1 MLEVGVRELK
11 ASLSEILRRARDGER
26 IRVTVRGRAVAD
38 IVAPDPEAGDD
49 RLRSLVGDGRLS
61 PAARPRPR
69 RAPRLVRASRPAS
82 ALVLDERERER

>member
-1 MLEVGVRELK
+1 MRELK

-38 IVAPDPEAGDD
+38 IVAPDLHAGDD
-49 RLRSLVGDGRLS
+49 RLRTLIGDGRLT

-69 RAPRLVRASRPAS
+69 RAPRLVRASRSAS
-82 ALVLDERERER
+82 AFVLDERERER

>member
-1 MLEVGVRELK
+1 MREVGVRELK
-11 ASLSEILRRARDGER
+11 ASLSEMLRRARDGER

-49 RLRSLVGDGRLS
+49 RLRSLVVDGRLS
-61 PAARPRPR
+61 PPARARPL
-69 RAPRLVRASRPAS
+69 RAPRLVRASRSAS